1 MTSRGHYFEDFE
13 LDQTFETS
21 ALTVT
26 QTDVVDFAC
35 LSGDFN
41 GVHAN
46 HEYCKQTPF
55 GEPIA
60 HGPLVLAIMG
70 GLSYASGINEGAL
83 IGLLQIDAWKLV
95 APVEHGDTIHMRS
108 TVVGKRETSKPD
120 RGVITFRRGCVKHDG
135 SVSRQRATLLYRR
148 RRFAEPAEP
157 HAA

>member
-46 HEYCKQTPF
+46 HE
-55 GEPIA
+55 
-60 HGPLVLAIMG
+60 
-70 GLSYASGINEGAL
+70 
-83 IGLLQIDAWKLV
+83 
-95 APVEHGDTIHMRS
+95 
-108 TVVGKRETSKPD
+108 
-120 RGVITFRRGCVKHDG
+120 
-135 SVSRQRATLLYRR
+135 SVSYTHL
-148 RRFAEPAEP
+148 
-157 HAA
+157 